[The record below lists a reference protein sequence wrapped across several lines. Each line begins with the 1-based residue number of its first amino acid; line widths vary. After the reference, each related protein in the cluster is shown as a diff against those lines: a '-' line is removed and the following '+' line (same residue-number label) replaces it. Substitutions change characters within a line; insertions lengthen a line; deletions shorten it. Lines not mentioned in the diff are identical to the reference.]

1 MFSYFL
7 AEKFKG
13 IHFQFFVENVARG
26 NSVQIHPNFPA
37 KSLSIYFNEFFLM
50 ENYLIKR
57 QNTYWLYEII

>member
-37 KSLSIYFNEFFLM
+37 KSLK
-50 ENYLIKR
+50 ENKNHTRTLLSLFDNNNI
-57 QNTYWLYEII
+57 QI